1 MINGAELA
9 ATIVDG
15 YNRRDLQSVV
25 SSYTPYARVYPDGW
39 DEALDVPSWLAAFEM
54 ILTSFPDLAF
64 TTEHIATGRDL
75 VVMELRLTGIN
86 TGPFHLGDTDRLV
99 LGTDAERLPPTG
111 RAIDISGVVV
121 LETAGALV
129 ATERHYWKLL
139 DTLRQLGL
147 VESRPR
153 GPARA

>member
-1 MINGAELA
+1 
-9 ATIVDG
+9 
-15 YNRRDLQSVV
+15 
-25 SSYTPYARVYPDGW
+25 
-39 DEALDVPSWLAAFEM
+39 
-54 ILTSFPDLAF
+54 
-64 TTEHIATGRDL
+64 
-75 VVMELRLTGIN
+75 MELRLTGIN
-86 TGPFHLGDTDRLV
+86 TGPFHLGDIDRLV

-121 LETAGALV
+121 LETAGVLV
-129 ATERHYWKLL
+129 AIERHYWQLL